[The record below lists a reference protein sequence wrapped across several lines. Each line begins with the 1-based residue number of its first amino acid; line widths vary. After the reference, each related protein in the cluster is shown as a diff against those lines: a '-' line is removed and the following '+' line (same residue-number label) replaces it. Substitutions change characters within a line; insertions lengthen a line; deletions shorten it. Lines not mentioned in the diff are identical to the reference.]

1 MVKTAVTTNATKC
14 FLVFNNYDDIFNVYL
29 NQEKAAEEVVR
40 RKSQSPEKFF
50 YVKEYALNP

>member
-1 MVKTAVTTNATKC
+1 MTDTTKC

-40 RKSQSPEKFF
+40 RKAQSTEKFF
-50 YVKEYALNP
+50 YVKEYALNG